1 MGGGNVIPYE
11 EALARIVQAFS
22 PVSAEQVAVSE
33 AAGRVLARDVS
44 SRVTQPP
51 ADVSSMDGY
60 AVRSV
65 DTSTPPT
72 ALRVIGESAAGAG
85 FDGHVGPRDAV
96 RIFTGAPVPAGADAV
111 VMQENTD
118 RKDKTITV
126 NVAAAVGAYIRPT
139 GMDFAEGQ
147 VLLEAGKVLS
157 CRDAA
162 LAAAMNVPWV
172 MVRRL
177 PRIAVLATG
186 DELAM
191 PGEPLGPDAIV
202 SSNSVG
208 LASWVRQNGG
218 EPVNLGIARDNEES
232 LNAMLDGAR
241 GVDALVTIGGAS
253 VGDHD
258 LVGRVLG
265 ERGMDLDF
273 WKVAMRPGKP
283 LIFGR
288 LGDIPVIG
296 LPGNPVSAGVTAE
309 LFLGPAMRAMLG
321 APAKLKLEK
330 ATLGRGVGLNDER
343 QDFLRGTISVTDKG
357 HLTATPFE
365 RQDSA
370 LLTLFA
376 KAECLIIRP
385 PHAPAAKKGD
395 PVDVLLLP

>member
-1 MGGGNVIPYE
+1 MIPYE